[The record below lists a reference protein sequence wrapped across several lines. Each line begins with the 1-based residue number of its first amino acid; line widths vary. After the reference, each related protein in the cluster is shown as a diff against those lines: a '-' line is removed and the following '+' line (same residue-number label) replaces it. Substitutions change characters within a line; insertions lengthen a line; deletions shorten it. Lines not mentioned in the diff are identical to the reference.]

1 VAGFSVKTLV
11 KSDLVM
17 AALRRAD
24 KNAKRDAM
32 RAMRQAVR
40 EVTLPAAKGRVPH
53 GPSGKYAASIK
64 AGASARGGAS
74 VYSKIAYARVLE
86 YGRAPMVIRPKSAR
100 ALSIPTEH
108 GRPTRPAGTG
118 PRPAT
123 PNGAFRVVHSP
134 RYPARNV
141 LHDAVVP
148 LLPATARRVEE
159 LLIPTIKSYF

>member
-1 VAGFSVKTLV
+1 MAGFAIKTVV
-11 KSDLVM
+11 KSDLVL

-40 EVTLPAAKGRVPH
+40 EVTLPAAKSRVPS

-74 VYSKIAYARVLE
+74 VYSKIAYAKVLE
-86 YGRAPMVIRPKSAR
+86 YGRAPMVIRARSAK
-100 ALSIPTEH
+100 ALS
-108 GRPTRPAGTG
+108 
-118 PRPAT
+118 T
-123 PNGAFRVVHSP
+123 PNGAFRLVHSP
-134 RYPARNV
+134 RYPARHV
-141 LHDAVVP
+141 LRDAVTP

>member
-1 VAGFSVKTLV
+1 MAGFSVKTLV

-100 ALSIPTEH
+100 ALSFPISRPRIDA
-108 GRPTRPAGTG
+108 GRTSTL
-118 PRPAT
+118 
-123 PNGAFRVVHSP
+123 NGAFRVVHSP